1 MEHFD
6 FIASIVEYAT
16 STKKN
21 GRIVGGMLLSLSL
34 FFGGLAFTF
43 MTSSSIEEDSNE

>member
-1 MEHFD
+1 LDNFD
-6 FIASIVEYAT
+6 FIASIIEYAT

-43 MTSSSIEEDSNE
+43 MTSSSMEENKDE